1 MTLTSLLVLNIFH
14 IFFSIVSVLDLEQV
28 NVSWGKESV
37 LVTLSHDT
45 ENDKLEM
52 ILNLLK

>member
-28 NVSWGKESV
+28 HVSWGKESV

>member
-37 LVTLSHDT
+37 SVTLSHDT